1 MCDISDD
8 KGVAEKRP
16 KDSRMAGSKIEDE
29 EEEAEIFSKKSKMG
43 AKSDTQGAQ
52 VGRRFETHHEMTD
65 EYKPHMEYKQEEI
78 HSNNNGHDD
87 DDDDL
92 KPSHSNSQSSIGH

>member
-8 KGVAEKRP
+8 HGVAEKRP

-29 EEEAEIFSKKSKMG
+29 EEEHEIFSKKGKMG
-43 AKSDTQGAQ
+43 ASGDTQGAQ
-52 VGRRFETHHEMTD
+52 VGRRFEKHHDATD
-65 EYKPHMEYKQEEI
+65 EYKPHMEYKQTEV
-78 HSNNNGHDD
+78 HTDNGHDDDD

-92 KPSHSNSQSSIGH
+92 KPSHSNAHS